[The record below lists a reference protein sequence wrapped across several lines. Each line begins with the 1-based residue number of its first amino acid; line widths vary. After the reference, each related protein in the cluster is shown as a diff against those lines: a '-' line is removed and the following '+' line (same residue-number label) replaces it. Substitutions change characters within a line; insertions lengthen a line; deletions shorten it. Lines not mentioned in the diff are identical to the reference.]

1 MHVFPGHENGEGSN
15 TWDEHIQEVTKKLK
29 GKNTIYENHSHFRRT
44 NDKAAVKHNET
55 NFD

>member
-1 MHVFPGHENGEGSN
+1 MHVFPGHENDEGSN

-29 GKNTIYENHSHFRRT
+29 GKNTIYENFSHFRRT
-44 NDKAAVKHNET
+44 NDKAAAKHKET